1 MAEDVKALVL
11 SMSADLRKFEKSMGS
26 MSATANRRLTE
37 VERRATASQR
47 NLSRVM
53 GDAGKDMNRSLGREM
68 SKTSASFSADVK
80 AMAGSLAA
88 FLGAS
93 EGIRL
98 ADDYTRLQNSLR
110 VVGLEGK
117 ALIDIQDRLYEVA
130 NRNGVAVG
138 DLAKLYSRVALNNS
152 SLGASQE
159 ELITVTEAA
168 AAALKVQ
175 GLSAAEARGPLLQ
188 LAQTLG
194 SDVARAEE
202 YNSVI
207 EGIPVLAQ
215 AVARGMGVPVA
226 ALGALVRDG
235 KVTTQ
240 AYFAALLKGSNQLID
255 QAKNVEL
262 TIGASM
268 AVLNN
273 ELGRYVG
280 QSDDGLSATERL
292 SAGIIGLANN
302 LDKIIPALVIIMGL
316 LGARYVAGATAAT
329 VATVKQSLATALLTQ
344 NTRALALAQ
353 EQQSLANA
361 RMVARGGAA
370 TAALK
375 YQQATTLSAA
385 GAARGMGAG
394 LMSLAGGPIGVTILA
409 VEGLAAGLVWLK
421 NTYGDA
427 AVATR
432 ELGVVSGRAESV
444 LKKYEDAQ
452 IKAKTATGEAA
463 KAARES
469 AAAYREEAGAVLQSA
484 AALVQRRRAQ
494 AQEAADDASEASA
507 RADANYRRGG
517 TSEGS
522 RSANAGAERYAQGLR
537 DEAARKRRALN
548 DAENEARRIEEETAR
563 IAAGVNLGGG
573 GGATATATE
582 DRKGKSSGPTPEELA
597 AQRQMLRLQGELDVL
612 RAQGNEDAIR
622 SKQREIDLINLT
634 KSYADAGFDNAAEQ
648 AERQV
653 NALSTAEDITRQIDE
668 NLEQS
673 ARRADRHART
683 QQYLVEAQQ
692 RENDLLMDHLGFETE
707 LARLAGDSIALN
719 AAEREEMV
727 QARINDLLRDK
738 IGLITAADEAAAR
751 QQAEGEANQL
761 DAAALI
767 GGLGNV
773 PDPVAIRAE
782 QYERINK
789 LRQDDLI
796 SEQQAAQAR
805 AQADAAYTE
814 ARLSNTRSMLDV
826 LASLQNSSNKK
837 LAAMGKAAALSQ
849 ASIDG
854 FLAIQKAWASAPFPA
869 NIPAVAITTAAT
881 AANISGIMGMAD
893 GGRVTG
899 VGGPRQDNQLRRLS
913 VGEFVN
919 NAASTKKNLPYLEA
933 ANRGADLSKLIPG
946 LANGGLVGRV
956 NAASAMALQSQS
968 QRGGGSFHYAP
979 TVHAPGASAEAVA
992 ALEQVLAAERRALP
1006 NTIRAVVNRGI
1017 ATGRVGA
1024 PAWA

>member
-1 MAEDVKALVL
+1 MADDVKALVL

-268 AVLNN
+268 TVLNN

-302 LDKIIPALVIIMGL
+302 LDKIIPALIIIMGL

-329 VATVKQSLATALLTQ
+329 VATVRQSLATALLTQ

-370 TAALK
+370 SAALK

-409 VEGLAAGLVWLK
+409 VGALAAGLVWLK

-494 AQEAADDASEASA
+494 AQEAADAATEASA

-537 DEAARKRRALN
+537 DEAARKRRALG

-582 DRKGKSSGPTPEELA
+582 DKKGKPTPEELA

-634 KSYADAGFDNAAEQ
+634 KSYTDAGFDNAAEQ

-653 NALSTAEDITRQIDE
+653 NALASAEDITRQIDE

-673 ARRADRHART
+673 ARRNDRNART
-683 QQYLVEAQQ
+683 QEYLVDEQ
-692 RENDLLMDHLGFETE
+692 RRLNDLLMDQLGFEVE
-707 LARLAGDSIALN
+707 LARLAGDAVALKG
-719 AAEREEMV
+719 AEREEMI

-738 IGLITAADEAAAR
+738 VGLITAADEAAAR
-751 QQAEGEANQL
+751 NQAEGDVNQL
-761 DAAALI
+761 DAASLI
-767 GGLGNV
+767 GGLGNAE
-773 PDPVAIRAE
+773 DPVAIRAA
-782 QYERINK
+782 QYAEIDR
-789 LRQDDLI
+789 LRQLDLI
-796 SEQQAAQAR
+796 SDQQANQAR
-805 AQADAAYTE
+805 AQADVAYSE

-826 LASLQNSSNKK
+826 VASLQNSSNKK
-837 LAAMGKAAALSQ
+837 LAAMGKAAALAQ
-849 ASIDG
+849 ATIDG

-869 NIPAVAITTAAT
+869 NLPAVAITTAST
-881 AANISGIMGMAD
+881 AANIAAIAGMAD

-899 VGGPRQDNQLRRLS
+899 VGGPREDNQLRRLS

-933 ANRGADLSKLIPG
+933 ANNGADLSKLIPG
-946 LANGGLVGRV
+946 LANGGIVGRASA
-956 NAASAMALQSQS
+956 AASSLRSARPASSSSLT
-968 QRGGGSFHYAP
+968 FAP
-979 TVHAPGASAEAVA
+979 VIHAPGADMGAVRA
-992 ALEQVLAAERRALP
+992 IKQHLDDQERSFADRVNGVRSRRAKYKMGSRP
-1006 NTIRAVVNRGI
+1006 
-1017 ATGRVGA
+1017 
-1024 PAWA
+1024 